1 MKGRSSTKN
10 VNIQLAEPTGA
21 FVGTEPPGDD
31 PTAVPRWS
39 KGKKRVSG
47 GDFHASGESAATSVK
62 AARTP
67 THWRRGGFV
76 TRG

>member
-1 MKGRSSTKN
+1 MKDRGTKKVN
-10 VNIQLAEPTGA
+10 VQLSEPEGA
-21 FVGTEPPGDD
+21 FVGTEHPGPD
-31 PTAVPRWS
+31 PTGVPRWS

-47 GDFHASGESAATSVK
+47 ENFHANGDSAATSVK

-76 TRG
+76 TRN

>member
-1 MKGRSSTKN
+1 MKTKT
-10 VNIQLAEPTGA
+10 NIDLSEPKGA
-21 FVGTEPPGDD
+21 FVGTESPGNDS
-31 PTAVPRWS
+31 TSVPRWS

-47 GDFHASGESAATSVK
+47 GGNFHASGDSAATSLK

-76 TRG
+76 TRSK